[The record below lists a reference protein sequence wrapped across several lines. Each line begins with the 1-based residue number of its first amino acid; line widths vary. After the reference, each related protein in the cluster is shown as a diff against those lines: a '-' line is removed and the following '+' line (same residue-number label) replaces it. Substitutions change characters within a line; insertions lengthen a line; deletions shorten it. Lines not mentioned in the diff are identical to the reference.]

1 MPVTPQNFSFAPT
14 EGRIFKHTL
23 NTIQIPMKR
32 LLFLVLLLTAG
43 LTAAHTSVRAQQAA
57 APQAEPKVLFAS
69 HINEVDAHLSRS
81 RPEEARK
88 AFNELAGMMQKFIAE
103 SKNAKASTLYTE
115 TKILS
120 ADMAKNRAELV
131 AKLREFM
138 ELM

>member
-1 MPVTPQNFSFAPT
+1 
-14 EGRIFKHTL
+14 
-23 NTIQIPMKR
+23 MKR
-32 LLFLVLLLTAG
+32 LLLFAFLLTTG

-57 APQAEPKVLFAS
+57 SQVEPKLLFAS
-69 HINEVDAHLSRS
+69 HVNEVDAYLSRT
-81 RPEEARK
+81 RTEEAQR

-115 TKILS
+115 VKILS

-131 AKLREFM
+131 SKLREFM